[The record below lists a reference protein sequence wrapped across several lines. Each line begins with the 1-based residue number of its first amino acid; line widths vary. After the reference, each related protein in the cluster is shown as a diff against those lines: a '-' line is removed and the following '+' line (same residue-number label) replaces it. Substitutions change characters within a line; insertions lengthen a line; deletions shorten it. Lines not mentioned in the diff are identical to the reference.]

1 MLSQKHQDNPSQY
14 TTCSLQLDAM
24 AIRQHVSYD
33 THLKRM
39 TGFVDLGY
47 EDVSND
53 EAKEV
58 LVFLV
63 VGTVGHWKTPVAY
76 YCTRSLTADVQ
87 KELILQTVDAL
98 KEIGLQVVA
107 LVMDGL
113 ATNFTMCNL
122 LGCQLDFSRPLKT
135 WFTPT
140 SSNRRIYVI
149 LDACHMQ
156 ISR

>member
-1 MLSQKHQDNPSQY
+1 
-14 TTCSLQLDAM
+14 
-24 AIRQHVSYD
+24 
-33 THLKRM
+33 M

-122 LGCQLDFSRPLKT
+122 LGWQLDFSRPLKT

-140 SSNRRIYVI
+140 SSNCRIYVI

-156 ISR
+156 ISRWMEQQSNNGSVYHNFQVTIGTLWSKYKFFRKCHGFG